1 MSKIGGFKAI
11 KAMLFPKK
19 CIFCGSLIFESEKN
33 TCSRCAD
40 ALPYVRGKIC
50 RKCGCEK
57 KDCSCRSTILFYDRI
72 AAPLYYEN
80 EVRKCIHKMKFGSRE
95 KYAENLAE
103 YMFDTMKE
111 RFDGEK
117 FDFIAYVP
125 MYESD
130 LKSRGYNQ
138 SEIMAR
144 RISEITGLPVKD
156 GLIKKIYKT
165 DKQSRQSSVRRS
177 GNVMGAF
184 DVAEDVS
191 GCSVLL
197 IDDIKTSGAT
207 LSECGKML
215 YLNGAE
221 NVCCLCSAV
230 VNMKKRDKR

>member
-1 MSKIGGFKAI
+1 MKSSFNAV
-11 KAMLFPKK
+11 KAMIFPKK
-19 CIFCGSLIFESEKN
+19 CIFCGSLMFESRKN
-33 TCSRCAD
+33 TCDRCTK
-40 ALPYVRGKIC
+40 ALPYVTGRIC
-50 RKCGCEK
+50 VDCGCEK
-57 KDCSCRSTILFYDRI
+57 KDCSCTGIVHYYDRI

-80 EVRKCIHKMKFGSRE
+80 EVRDCIHKIKFGSRK

-103 YMFDTMKE
+103 YMYDAMRE

-125 MYESD
+125 LFNTD
-130 LKSRGYNQ
+130 LKYRGYNQ

-144 RISEITGLPVKD
+144 RISEITGIPVKN

-165 DKQSRQSSVRRS
+165 DKQSRQSVTRRT

-184 DVAEDVS
+184 DVSEDIS

-197 IDDIKTSGAT
+197 IDDIKTSGST

-221 NVCCLCSAV
+221 NVCCLCAAV
-230 VNMKKRDKR
+230 VRFKDKR